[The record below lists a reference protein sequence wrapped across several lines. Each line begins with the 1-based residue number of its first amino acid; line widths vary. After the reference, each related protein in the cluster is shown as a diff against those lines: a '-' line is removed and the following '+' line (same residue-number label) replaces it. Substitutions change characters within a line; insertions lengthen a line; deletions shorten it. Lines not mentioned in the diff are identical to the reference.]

1 MTFRDAFVNIAKN
14 AAAGAAQR
22 AVSSISDSLRSG
34 LGGTSSSTASSPLQ
48 SNFAPS
54 EVLLTYPEDVGTNM
68 HQASYILFARHSV
81 TGAKVKVDKSAAPKV
96 KPVTKVVVEP
106 ATGSSTKVKD
116 DVATD
121 RAQKEA
127 NDAYAAEQSAK
138 TGRGGAGPNG
148 SSRSLVLQRRNIQRT
163 GTAIGLYMPPAV
175 NVKYNMDY
183 SEGEIGVMGEA
194 LYGLFKDYQAGASF
208 ESGANKAA
216 GTIGSGMTKMGVGM
230 IDKVLPG
237 AKDLYAIDQG
247 AIMTPRTEM
256 MFRGTGR
263 RSFSFSFTFIPK
275 SANETAVVHEIIKQ
289 FKIGM
294 SPSFRGGGA
303 VREMTI
309 PDLFSIRYMHVNT
322 ENSYI
327 NKIGKCYLRSMDV
340 NYGGDKFVT
349 YNPSDS
355 GLKGA
360 PPQKTTISLDFQ
372 EIEIMDRS
380 NVEQGY

>member
-1 MTFRDAFVNIAKN
+1 MALRDAFVNIAKN

-22 AVSSISDSLRSG
+22 AVSSVADSLRSG

-48 SNFAPS
+48 SNFKPS

-81 TGAKVKVDKSAAPKV
+81 SGAKVKVDRKGAPKV
-96 KPVTKVVVEP
+96 AKIYDPEDGSLDKK
-106 ATGSSTKVKD
+106 AT
-116 DVATD
+116 A
-121 RAQKEA
+121 RAQKKS
-127 NDAYAAEQSAK
+127 NDDFAAKQAAK

-148 SSRSLVLQRRNIQRT
+148 SSNSLILQRRNIQKT

-216 GTIGSGMTKMGVGM
+216 GTMGSGLQKMGVGM
-230 IDKVLPG
+230 IDKFLPG

-263 RSFSFSFTFIPK
+263 RSFSFTFIFIPK
-275 SANETAVVHEIIKQ
+275 SANETAVVHAIIKE
-289 FKIGM
+289 FKVGM

-309 PDLFSIRYMHVNT
+309 PDLFSIRYMHVNA
-322 ENSYI
+322 ENLYI

-349 YNPSDS
+349 YNADD
-355 GLKGA
+355 LGA

-380 NVEQGY
+380 NVEDGY